1 MGRVA
6 VRPPGRLLPLLL
18 LLALLSGCAGGGAA
32 SASEDEEPQAPL
44 LMEHGCLS
52 MDLDGDGAEEAVRL
66 YALQAAD
73 DLPPEALPPEG
84 SDSRNL
90 LFRWYVEAQIGD
102 DLVTCDLN
110 GRYYYYSPQQDQ
122 PLFFSIQDRQ
132 GASLVVAGLIPQ
144 SNGAGAGM
152 LEVHVLSCD
161 KGACPV
167 LELPLWSIQS
177 VQAGM
182 TAQITVP
189 ETGTVETL
197 DLLQW
202 LELRG
207 EGPLYEAD
215 GTLAWPCAPA
225 SWEEGDIYAL
235 LPAEEG
241 IWTAQRLYG
250 QALSDLMGYL
260 VTHLTWDDG
269 TPVVLE
275 QYFDW
280 RAQNDDEVLR

>member
-1 MGRVA
+1 M
-6 VRPPGRLLPLLL
+6 
-18 LLALLSGCAGGGAA
+18 
-32 SASEDEEPQAPL
+32 
-44 LMEHGCLS
+44 
-52 MDLDGDGAEEAVRL
+52 
-66 YALQAAD
+66 
-73 DLPPEALPPEG
+73 
-84 SDSRNL
+84 
-90 LFRWYVEAQIGD
+90 
-102 DLVTCDLN
+102 VTCDLN

-152 LEVHVLSCD
+152 LEVHVLSYD
-161 KGACPV
+161 KGAFQV

>member
-110 GRYYYYSPQQDQ
+110 GRYYYYS
-122 PLFFSIQDRQ
+122 
-132 GASLVVAGLIPQ
+132 VVAGLIPQ

-152 LEVHVLSCD
+152 LEVHVLSYD
-161 KGACPV
+161 KGSFSGPGAP
-167 LELPLWSIQS
+167 PLWSIQS

-225 SWEEGDIYAL
+225 SWEEG
-235 LPAEEG
+235 G
-241 IWTAQRLYG
+241 ISMPCSQPKRVSGRPSGCTDRPCR
-250 QALSDLMGYL
+250 
-260 VTHLTWDDG
+260 T
-269 TPVVLE
+269 
-275 QYFDW
+275 
-280 RAQNDDEVLR
+280 

>member
-1 MGRVA
+1 M
-6 VRPPGRLLPLLL
+6 
-18 LLALLSGCAGGGAA
+18 AA
-32 SASEDEEPQAPL
+32 SPWIWTETAQRRPSA
-44 LMEHGCLS
+44 
-52 MDLDGDGAEEAVRL
+52 L

-152 LEVHVLSCD
+152 LEVHVLSYD
-161 KGACPV
+161 KGAFQV

-235 LPAEEG
+235 LPARRG
-241 IWTAQRLYG
+241 HLDGPAAVRTGPVGLDG
-250 QALSDLMGYL
+250 LSGDPP
-260 VTHLTWDDG
+260 HLGRRHSRGPG
-269 TPVVLE
+269 TV
-275 QYFDW
+275 F
-280 RAQNDDEVLR
+280 

>member
-1 MGRVA
+1 
-6 VRPPGRLLPLLL
+6 
-18 LLALLSGCAGGGAA
+18 
-32 SASEDEEPQAPL
+32 
-44 LMEHGCLS
+44 
-52 MDLDGDGAEEAVRL
+52 
-66 YALQAAD
+66 
-73 DLPPEALPPEG
+73 
-84 SDSRNL
+84 
-90 LFRWYVEAQIGD
+90 
-102 DLVTCDLN
+102 
-110 GRYYYYSPQQDQ
+110 
-122 PLFFSIQDRQ
+122 
-132 GASLVVAGLIPQ
+132 
-144 SNGAGAGM
+144 
-152 LEVHVLSCD
+152 
-161 KGACPV
+161 
-167 LELPLWSIQS
+167 
-177 VQAGM
+177 M
-182 TAQITVP
+182 TVQITVP

>member
-1 MGRVA
+1 M
-6 VRPPGRLLPLLL
+6 
-18 LLALLSGCAGGGAA
+18 
-32 SASEDEEPQAPL
+32 
-44 LMEHGCLS
+44 
-52 MDLDGDGAEEAVRL
+52 
-66 YALQAAD
+66 
-73 DLPPEALPPEG
+73 
-84 SDSRNL
+84 
-90 LFRWYVEAQIGD
+90 
-102 DLVTCDLN
+102 
-110 GRYYYYSPQQDQ
+110 
-122 PLFFSIQDRQ
+122 
-132 GASLVVAGLIPQ
+132 
-144 SNGAGAGM
+144 
-152 LEVHVLSCD
+152 
-161 KGACPV
+161 
-167 LELPLWSIQS
+167 
-177 VQAGM
+177 
-182 TAQITVP
+182 
-189 ETGTVETL
+189 
-197 DLLQW
+197 

>member
-1 MGRVA
+1 M
-6 VRPPGRLLPLLL
+6 
-18 LLALLSGCAGGGAA
+18 AGIITI
-32 SASEDEEPQAPL
+32 L
-44 LMEHGCLS
+44 
-52 MDLDGDGAEEAVRL
+52 
-66 YALQAAD
+66 
-73 DLPPEALPPEG
+73 
-84 SDSRNL
+84 
-90 LFRWYVEAQIGD
+90 
-102 DLVTCDLN
+102 
-110 GRYYYYSPQQDQ
+110 PQQDQ

-152 LEVHVLSCD
+152 LEVHVLSYD
-161 KGACPV
+161 KGAFQV

-197 DLLQW
+197 DLLNGW
-202 LELRG
+202 SCG
-207 EGPLYEAD
+207 ERDRSMRRTGLSPGPA
-215 GTLAWPCAPA
+215 PPA

-235 LPAEEG
+235 FPAEEG

>member
-1 MGRVA
+1 M
-6 VRPPGRLLPLLL
+6 
-18 LLALLSGCAGGGAA
+18 AA
-32 SASEDEEPQAPL
+32 SPWIWTETAQ
-44 LMEHGCLS
+44 
-52 MDLDGDGAEEAVRL
+52 EEAVRL

-152 LEVHVLSCD
+152 LEVHVLSYD
-161 KGACPV
+161 KGAFQV

-182 TAQITVP
+182 TVQITVP

>member
-1 MGRVA
+1 M
-6 VRPPGRLLPLLL
+6 
-18 LLALLSGCAGGGAA
+18 
-32 SASEDEEPQAPL
+32 
-44 LMEHGCLS
+44 
-52 MDLDGDGAEEAVRL
+52 
-66 YALQAAD
+66 
-73 DLPPEALPPEG
+73 
-84 SDSRNL
+84 
-90 LFRWYVEAQIGD
+90 
-102 DLVTCDLN
+102 
-110 GRYYYYSPQQDQ
+110 
-122 PLFFSIQDRQ
+122 
-132 GASLVVAGLIPQ
+132 VAGLIPQ

-152 LEVHVLSCD
+152 LEVHVLSYD
-161 KGACPV
+161 KGAFQV

-235 LPAEEG
+235 FPAEEG

>member
-18 LLALLSGCAGGGAA
+18 LLALLSGCAGGGVA

-52 MDLDGDGAEEAVRL
+52 MDLDGDGAEEVVRL

-144 SNGAGAGM
+144 SNGRGRHAG
-152 LEVHVLSCD
+152 S
-161 KGACPV
+161 ACP
-167 LELPLWSIQS
+167 
-177 VQAGM
+177 
-182 TAQITVP
+182 
-189 ETGTVETL
+189 
-197 DLLQW
+197 LL
-202 LELRG
+202 
-207 EGPLYEAD
+207 
-215 GTLAWPCAPA
+215 
-225 SWEEGDIYAL
+225 
-235 LPAEEG
+235 
-241 IWTAQRLYG
+241 
-250 QALSDLMGYL
+250 
-260 VTHLTWDDG
+260 
-269 TPVVLE
+269 
-275 QYFDW
+275 
-280 RAQNDDEVLR
+280 

>member
-18 LLALLSGCAGGGAA
+18 LRALLSGCAGGGAA

-152 LEVHVLSCD
+152 LEVHVLSYD
-161 KGACPV
+161 KGAFQV

-225 SWEEGDIYAL
+225 SWEEGDVYKRQATISA
-235 LPAEEG
+235 
-241 IWTAQRLYG
+241 TARG
-250 QALSDLMGYL
+250 W
-260 VTHLTWDDG
+260 VI
-269 TPVVLE
+269 
-275 QYFDW
+275 
-280 RAQNDDEVLR
+280 

>member
-1 MGRVA
+1 M
-6 VRPPGRLLPLLL
+6 
-18 LLALLSGCAGGGAA
+18 
-32 SASEDEEPQAPL
+32 
-44 LMEHGCLS
+44 
-52 MDLDGDGAEEAVRL
+52 
-66 YALQAAD
+66 
-73 DLPPEALPPEG
+73 
-84 SDSRNL
+84 
-90 LFRWYVEAQIGD
+90 
-102 DLVTCDLN
+102 VTCDLN

-152 LEVHVLSCD
+152 LEVHVLSYD
-161 KGACPV
+161 KGAFQV

-202 LELRG
+202 LERG

-280 RAQNDDEVLR
+280 RAQNDDEVLG

>member
-1 MGRVA
+1 M
-6 VRPPGRLLPLLL
+6 
-18 LLALLSGCAGGGAA
+18 
-32 SASEDEEPQAPL
+32 
-44 LMEHGCLS
+44 
-52 MDLDGDGAEEAVRL
+52 
-66 YALQAAD
+66 
-73 DLPPEALPPEG
+73 
-84 SDSRNL
+84 
-90 LFRWYVEAQIGD
+90 
-102 DLVTCDLN
+102 VTCDLN

-152 LEVHVLSCD
+152 LEVHVLSYD
-161 KGACPV
+161 KGAFQV

-182 TAQITVP
+182 TAQIT
-189 ETGTVETL
+189 
-197 DLLQW
+197 
-202 LELRG
+202 
-207 EGPLYEAD
+207 
-215 GTLAWPCAPA
+215 
-225 SWEEGDIYAL
+225 
-235 LPAEEG
+235 EEG